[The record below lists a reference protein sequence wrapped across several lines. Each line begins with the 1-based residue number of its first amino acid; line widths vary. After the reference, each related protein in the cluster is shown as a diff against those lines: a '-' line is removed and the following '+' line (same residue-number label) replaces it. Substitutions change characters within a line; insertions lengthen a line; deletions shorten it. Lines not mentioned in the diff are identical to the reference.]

1 MPIATTMA
9 MRIILI
15 ALSRILLVVSPSIA
29 AMPPKLTPSVLIIDD
44 SQEILQIASAALA
57 TWGYRIYTAEDIA
70 AAIWTAASRERVL
83 DLVICDCF
91 VDQQTGLEVMEAI
104 RSLPRCAEIP
114 AMFMS
119 SHQTPDVI
127 LRRYQSTGSYH
138 IKKPL
143 DIELLLEIADRS
155 LWMPHLVKSHIQKQH
170 DPHAVSAPHAPFG
183 SVSYPTNVNSS
194 SFAN

>member
-1 MPIATTMA
+1 MA

-15 ALSRILLVVSPSIA
+15 VLSRILLAVSPSIA
-29 AMPPKLTPSVLIIDD
+29 AMPPTLTPTVLIIDD
-44 SQEILQIASAALA
+44 SHETLQIASAALA
-57 TWGYRIYTAEDIA
+57 TRGYRIYTAEDIA
-70 AAIWTAASRERVL
+70 AAIWTAASRERAL

-91 VDQQTGLEVMEAI
+91 VDQQTGLEIMEAI
-104 RSLPRCAEIP
+104 RSLPGCAEMP

-143 DIELLLEIADRS
+143 DVELLLEIADRS
-155 LWMPHLVKSHIQKQH
+155 LWMSHLVNSHIQKQH
-170 DPHAVSAPHAPFG
+170 DPHAVSTPHAVFG
-183 SVSYPTNVNSS
+183 SVNYPTIVNSS